1 MAEHDILI
9 RTLDAVGARL
19 QRNRVLRAATGA
31 VLVALAGGIL
41 AAWLQWSMGPG
52 AGRGPLGF
60 SGVVLLGLLAGA
72 AVIAWPTRWERASR
86 AAAAREADRR
96 GGTHDLLVSA
106 LEFRAAQA
114 ATPWTTL
121 VQQRAAEAAAALDP
135 RRLVPVRLPL
145 LAPAA
150 VPLLL
155 VLAGLWSL
163 PPRVAV
169 LGAGEASAAVRG
181 DDAAL
186 AGELRALAEE
196 AARRGD
202 EAARAQ
208 LDAALAALDQ
218 EGQSDAQRRRA
229 LDAAR
234 DALGRRALETEAQWE
249 QLRRVAQSLE
259 GRPEMR
265 EVARALK
272 DRDAARAAEA
282 LRKLAEQRGES
293 AQPDQSAGAQSKPEA
308 LAEALEGAARETREA
323 QGETS
328 GRFQKAV
335 RGLEELAAKLDLQQR
350 ANQAARKLDAKS
362 LSLQRAASM
371 AANRYGQ
378 QEGTPSGDGAP
389 DTGSANISGGTMFRM
404 GAVAQEKEAS
414 AREGG
419 RAGDASGS
427 AQGSEVVGEQPAPR
441 PKATYQLERIAER
454 PGAEAAEVDDV
465 FYAAS
470 RQGEARVPASA
481 AMPVY
486 RGATEQAMS
495 PERIT
500 LRHRALVREFFNRPT
515 ESSATP

>member
-1 MAEHDILI
+1 MAERDVLI
-9 RTLDAVGARL
+9 RTLDGVAARL
-19 QRNRVLRAATGA
+19 QRNRSLQAATGA
-31 VLVALAGGIL
+31 ILLALAGGI
-41 AAWLQWSMGPG
+41 AAALLQWAAGPA
-52 AGRGPLGF
+52 AGRGALGF
-60 SGVVLLGLLAGA
+60 SSVVLLALLAGGLA
-72 AVIAWPTRWERASR
+72 IARPTRAERVTR
-86 AAAAREADRR
+86 AAAALETDRR
-96 GGTHDLLVSA
+96 TGARDLFASA
-106 LEFRAAQA
+106 LDFRESGLS
-114 ATPWTTL
+114 TPWTAL

-135 RRLVPVRLPL
+135 RRLVPARLPL

-150 VPLLL
+150 LPLLL
-155 VLAGLWSL
+155 VLAAVWSL
-163 PPRVAV
+163 PPRIMQPQAD
-169 LGAGEASAAVRG
+169 GSG
-181 DDAAL
+181 AAL
-186 AGELRALAEE
+186 AREDNALAAELRALSEE

-202 EAARAQ
+202 AAARAQ
-208 LDAALAALDQ
+208 LDAALAAMERDTLND
-218 EGQSDAQRRRA
+218 EQRRRA

-234 DALGRRALETEAQWE
+234 DALARRALDTEAQWE

-259 GRPEMR
+259 GKPEMR

-272 DRDAARAAEA
+272 ERDAAKAAEA
-282 LRKLAEQRGES
+282 LRKLAEQRGER
-293 AQPDQSAGAQSKPEA
+293 AEPEQTAGAQMKPDE
-308 LAEALEGAARETREA
+308 LKQALEGAAQETREA

-350 ANQAARKLDAKS
+350 FNQAARKLDAKS
-362 LSLQRAASM
+362 LSLQRAATV

-389 DTGSANISGGTMFRM
+389 ETGSANISGGSLFRM
-404 GAVAQEKEAS
+404 GAVAKEKEES

-427 AQGSEVVGEQPAPR
+427 AQGSEVIGEQAAPR

-454 PGAEAAEVDDV
+454 PGAEGGESEDV

-481 AMPVY
+481 APPVY
-486 RGATEQAMS
+486 RGSAEQAMS

-500 LRHRALVREFFNRPT
+500 LRHRALVREFFNRPS

>member
-9 RTLDAVGARL
+9 RTLDGVAARL
-19 QRNRVLRAATGA
+19 QRNRSLQAATGA
-31 VLVALAGGIL
+31 ILLALAGGI
-41 AAWLQWSMGPG
+41 AAALVQWAAGPV
-52 AGRGPLGF
+52 AGRGALGI
-60 SGVVLLGLLAGA
+60 STVVLLALLVGGLA
-72 AVIAWPTRWERASR
+72 IARPTRAERVTR
-86 AAAAREADRR
+86 AAAARETDRR
-96 GGTHDLLVSA
+96 TGARDLFASA
-106 LEFRAAQA
+106 LEFRESPAQ
-114 ATPWTTL
+114 TPWTEL
-121 VQQRAAEAAAALDP
+121 VQRRAADAAAALDP
-135 RRLVPVRLPL
+135 RRLVPARLPL
-145 LAPAA
+145 LVPAV

-155 VLAGLWSL
+155 VLAGVWSL
-163 PPRVAV
+163 PPRVAQPH
-169 LGAGEASAAVRG
+169 AGSAR
-181 DDAAL
+181 AAL
-186 AGELRALAEE
+186 AREDELAAELRALAED

-202 EAARAQ
+202 AAARAQ
-208 LDAALAALDQ
+208 LEAALAAM
-218 EGQSDAQRRRA
+218 EPGAANEEQRRRA

-234 DALGRRALETEAQWE
+234 DALARRILDTEAQWE

-259 GRPEMR
+259 GKPEMR

-272 DRDAARAAEA
+272 ERDAARAAEA
-282 LRKLAEQRGES
+282 LRKLADQRGERPEPE
-293 AQPDQSAGAQSKPEA
+293 QIAGAQMRPEE
-308 LAEALEGAARETREA
+308 LKQALEGAARETREA

-389 DTGSANISGGTMFRM
+389 ETGSANISGGTMFRM
-404 GAVAQEKEAS
+404 GAVAREKEES

-427 AQGSEVVGEQPAPR
+427 AQGSEVVGDQPAPR
-441 PKATYQLERIAER
+441 PRATYQLERIAEQ
-454 PGAEAAEVDDV
+454 PGSEGGESEDV

-481 AMPVY
+481 APPVY
-486 RGATEQAMS
+486 RAGTEQAMS

-515 ESSATP
+515 ESSAAP